1 MSKFTI
7 AIHGGAG
14 TILQSMLT
22 PELEANY
29 KQGLQNAL
37 DAGYE
42 VLKQNGSSLDAVCEA
57 VKSLENNEL
66 FNAGKGS
73 VFTNKGIHE
82 MDASIMKGDTLE
94 AGAVAGIQNIKN
106 PILVARDVLKY
117 SGHVLLSGEGAKE
130 FALSRGYENIPN
142 EYFYNQFRHD
152 QWQEIKETDDFQ
164 LDHAQSQQ
172 KGFAHEE
179 KKFGTVG
186 AVALDLQGNL
196 AAATSTG
203 GMTNKRFGRVGDTP
217 IPGSG
222 TYANNKT
229 CAVSCTGHGEFFLRA
244 VVAYDVSCLMEYKGF
259 TLQQACDEVVKN
271 KLVKLGGEG
280 GLIAVD
286 AHGNVELSYN
296 SEGMYR
302 GAKNSEGVN
311 FVGIYK

>member
-1 MSKFTI
+1 MFTI

-22 PELEANY
+22 PKLESNY

-42 VLKQNGSSLDAVCEA
+42 VLKQNGSSLDAVCAA

-73 VFTNKGIHE
+73 VFTHKGIHE
-82 MDASIMKGDTLE
+82 MDASIMRGDTLE

-106 PILVARDVLKY
+106 PILVARDVMQY
-117 SGHVLLSGEGAKE
+117 SGHVLLSGQGAQE
-130 FALSRGYENIPN
+130 FALSRGYEQMPN
-142 EYFYNQFRHD
+142 EYFYNQFRFD

-164 LDHAQSQQ
+164 LDHAAAQQ

-222 TYANNKT
+222 TYANNHT

-244 VVAYDVSCLMEYKGF
+244 VVAYDISCLIEYKGY
-259 TLQQACDEVVKN
+259 TLQQACDIVVKD

-280 GLIAVD
+280 GLVAVD
-286 AHGNVELSYN
+286 AHGNFELSYN

-311 FVGIYK
+311 IVGIYK

>member
-1 MSKFTI
+1 MFTI

-22 PELEANY
+22 PKLESNY

-42 VLKQNGSSLDAVCEA
+42 VLKQNGSSLDAVCAA

-73 VFTNKGIHE
+73 VFTHKGIHE
-82 MDASIMKGDTLE
+82 MDASIMRGDTLE

-106 PILVARDVLKY
+106 PILVARDVMQY
-117 SGHVLLSGEGAKE
+117 SGHVLLSGQGAQE
-130 FALSRGYENIPN
+130 FALSRGYEQMPN
-142 EYFYNQFRHD
+142 EYFYNQFRFD

-164 LDHAQSQQ
+164 LDHAAAQQ

-222 TYANNKT
+222 TYANNHT

-244 VVAYDVSCLMEYKGF
+244 VVAYDISCLIEYKGY
-259 TLQQACDEVVKN
+259 TLQQACDIVVKD

-280 GLIAVD
+280 GLVAVD
-286 AHGNVELSYN
+286 AHGNFELSYN

-302 GAKNSEGVN
+302 GAKNSEGIN
-311 FVGIYK
+311 IVGIYK

>member
-1 MSKFTI
+1 MFTI

-22 PELEANY
+22 PKLESNY

-42 VLKQNGSSLDAVCEA
+42 VLKQNGSSLDAVCAA

-73 VFTNKGIHE
+73 VFTHKGIHE
-82 MDASIMKGDTLE
+82 MDASIMRGDTLE

-106 PILVARDVLKY
+106 PILVARDVMQY
-117 SGHVLLSGEGAKE
+117 SGHVLLSGQGAKE
-130 FALSRGYENIPN
+130 FALSRGYEQMPN
-142 EYFYNQFRHD
+142 EYFYNQFRFD
-152 QWQEIKETDDFQ
+152 QLQEIKETDDFQ
-164 LDHAQSQQ
+164 LDHAAAQQ

-222 TYANNKT
+222 TYANNHT

-244 VVAYDVSCLMEYKGF
+244 VVAYDISCLIEYKGY
-259 TLQQACDEVVKN
+259 TLQQACDIVVKD

-280 GLIAVD
+280 GLVAVD
-286 AHGNVELSYN
+286 AHGNFELSYN

-302 GAKNSEGVN
+302 GAKNSEGLN
-311 FVGIYK
+311 IVGIYK